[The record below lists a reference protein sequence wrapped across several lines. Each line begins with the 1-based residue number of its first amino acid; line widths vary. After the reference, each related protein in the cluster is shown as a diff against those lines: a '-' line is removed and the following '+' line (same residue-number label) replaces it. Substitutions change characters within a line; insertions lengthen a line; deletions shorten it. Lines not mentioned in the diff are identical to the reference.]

1 MAYRE
6 LEPPVEIAPHVACL
20 WVRDPQPAARLHR
33 IVPDACA
40 DIVWITGE
48 RLIVAGPSTGPVLS
62 TIPAGGSAVGV
73 RFRVGAAGS
82 ALGVPARELLDGYV
96 ALDDVWGAA
105 GAELAE
111 RLDAASGAEA
121 AAALLSAAVA
131 RRLPPPDAID
141 PIVRAAAIGAARPRT
156 PVEALGAGLGI
167 GERQLRR
174 RFDDAVGYGPKTLQR
189 VLRFQRFLALA
200 QPPADRSAVRSADR
214 TSDRS
219 GARWADGSSDPR
231 GVRRS
236 ADGTGALD
244 LARLAFEAGYADQA
258 HLTRECRRLAGLPP
272 AALLATGAGPSGER
286 SAAFAAG
293 PATLAA

>member
-6 LEPPVEIAPHVACL
+6 LAPPAEIAPHVACL
-20 WVRDPQPAARLHR
+20 WVRDPQSAARLHR

-40 DIVWITGE
+40 DIVWITGK
-48 RLIVAGPSTGPVLS
+48 RLHVAGPATGPVMS
-62 TIPAGGSAVGV
+62 TVPAGGSAVGI

-82 ALGVPARELLDGYV
+82 ALGVSARDLLDGSFT
-96 ALDDVWGAA
+96 LDEVWGRA

-111 RLDAASGAEA
+111 RLDAARTPEA
-121 AAALLSAAVA
+121 AAGVLTRALA

-141 PIVRAAAIGAARPRT
+141 PIVRAAALGAARPRA
-156 PVEALGAGLGI
+156 PVEALGASLGI

-174 RFDDAVGYGPKTLQR
+174 RFHDAIGYGPKTLQR

-200 QPPADRSAVRSADR
+200 QPSAA
-214 TSDRS
+214 
-219 GARWADGSSDPR
+219 GAGRAG
-231 GVRRS
+231 GV
-236 ADGTGALD
+236 APD

-286 SAAFAAG
+286 SAALAPDLG
-293 PATLAA
+293 TLAA

>member
-6 LEPPVEIAPHVACL
+6 LEPPAEIAPHVACL
-20 WVRDPQPAARLHR
+20 WVRDPRPAARLHR

-48 RLIVAGPSTGPVLS
+48 RLIVAGPSTGPALS
-62 TIPAGGSAVGV
+62 TVPAGGSAVGV

-82 ALGVPARELLDGYV
+82 ALGVPARELLDRYFR
-96 ALDDVWGAA
+96 LEDVWGAT

-111 RLDAASGAEA
+111 RLDAAPTVEA
-121 AAALLSAAVA
+121 AAGTLAAAVA
-131 RRLPPPDAID
+131 QRLPPPDTID
-141 PIVRAAAIGAARPRT
+141 AIVRAAALGAGHPRT
-156 PVEALGAGLGI
+156 PVEALGADLGI

-189 VLRFQRFLALA
+189 VLRFQRFLTLA
-200 QPPADRSAVRSADR
+200 QPPV
-214 TSDRS
+214 
-219 GARWADGSSDPR
+219 P
-231 GVRRS
+231 
-236 ADGTGALD
+236 D
-244 LARLAFEAGYADQA
+244 LAQLAFEAGYADQA

-286 SAAFAAG
+286 SAAFAAA